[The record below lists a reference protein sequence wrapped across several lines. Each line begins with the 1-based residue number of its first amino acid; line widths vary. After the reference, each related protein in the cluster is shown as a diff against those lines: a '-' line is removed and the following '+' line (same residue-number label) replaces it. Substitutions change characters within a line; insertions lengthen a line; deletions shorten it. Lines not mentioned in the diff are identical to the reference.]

1 VSLFSNSGGE
11 DCEAM
16 GPALVVSDR
25 SSEQFAIAIRL
36 TQAYLER
43 LDALD

>member
-1 VSLFSNSGGE
+1 
-11 DCEAM
+11 M
-16 GPALVVSDR
+16 GPTLVVSDR
-25 SSEQFAIAIRL
+25 SSEHFAIAIGL

>member
-1 VSLFSNSGGE
+1 MEPV
-11 DCEAM
+11 
-16 GPALVVSDR
+16 LVVWGR
-25 SSEQFAIAIRL
+25 SGEHFSIAIRL